1 MSFWRMAVLVGV
13 LYPMCSHGADAV
25 RIAFIDPIS
34 GTFSATGTNTLHQF
48 EFAAEELVNK
58 KAGVLGGRRFEIV
71 ALDNKASPR
80 ESQIQLKRAI
90 GEGIQ
95 IIAQGNSSAVANAV
109 TDAVRKHNRRN
120 PANRVLYLNYSA
132 VDPALTNDKCHFWH
146 FRFDA
151 HAEIKM
157 AALTDVI
164 AKQENIEKIYIIGQ
178 DYSFG
183 KAVAAAAVKFLGQKR
198 PDMAILGNEL
208 HPIGRVKD
216 FTPYVTKIQ
225 SSGAQAIITGNW
237 GADMVGLGKAIVD
250 AGMNVPIY
258 PYYAAFDGV
267 TATMGKAGKGKIRL
281 VHEGHYN
288 PVPTKRL
295 RDYHSAFKA
304 KYPDHDLSNQ
314 RVYNVIEILAKA
326 IDKAGSSD
334 PLPVARALEG
344 IEHTTLGGERVF
356 MRREDHQLFQ
366 PLQISVHTDEGIEFD
381 GDNSGFGLRTE
392 ESVPLENTL
401 VETTCKMTRPQS

>member
-1 MSFWRMAVLVGV
+1 
-13 LYPMCSHGADAV
+13 
-25 RIAFIDPIS
+25 
-34 GTFSATGTNTLHQF
+34 
-48 EFAAEELVNK
+48 
-58 KAGVLGGRRFEIV
+58 
-71 ALDNKASPR
+71 
-80 ESQIQLKRAI
+80 
-90 GEGIQ
+90 
-95 IIAQGNSSAVANAV
+95 
-109 TDAVRKHNRRN
+109 
-120 PANRVLYLNYSA
+120 
-132 VDPALTNDKCHFWH
+132 
-146 FRFDA
+146 
-151 HAEIKM
+151 
-157 AALTDVI
+157 VI

-258 PYYAAFDGV
+258 TYYAAFDGV